1 MLFAKITKKN
11 PTFELITPE
20 LFKRYGEDLEIVSKS
35 FGLIVKEAFM
45 FLLIRVV
52 LLAQSFFETVAN
64 QAASNVEIDRMK
76 GEVSYAFA
84 NFVIN
89 HQNSF
94 TAIFTFINFLLWLLV
109 IFILFKDGNKIID
122 LIKKEKEK
130 K

>member
-1 MLFAKITKKN
+1 MKK
-11 PTFELITPE
+11 
-20 LFKRYGEDLEIVSKS
+20 EIVSKS
-35 FGLIVKEAFM
+35 FGLIIKEAFI
-45 FLLIRVV
+45 FLLIRIV

-84 NFVIN
+84 NFVI
-89 HQNSF
+89 QNSF
-94 TAIFTFINFLLWLLV
+94 TAIFTFIIFLLWLLI

>member
-1 MLFAKITKKN
+1 MKK
-11 PTFELITPE
+11 
-20 LFKRYGEDLEIVSKS
+20 EIVSKS
-35 FGLIVKEAFM
+35 FGLIIKEAFI
-45 FLLIRVV
+45 FLVIRIV
-52 LLAQSFFETVAN
+52 LLVQSFFETVVN
-64 QAASNVEIDRMK
+64 QAASNVEIERMK

-94 TAIFTFINFLLWLLV
+94 KAIFTFIIFLLWLLF
-109 IFILFKDGNKIID
+109 IFILFKDGNKIIK

>member
-1 MLFAKITKKN
+1 MKK
-11 PTFELITPE
+11 
-20 LFKRYGEDLEIVSKS
+20 EIVSKS
-35 FGLIVKEAFM
+35 FGLIIKEAFM
-45 FLLIRVV
+45 LLVIRIV

-64 QAASNVEIDRMK
+64 QAASNIEIERMK

-94 TAIFTFINFLLWLLV
+94 TSIFTFINFLLWLLA
-109 IFILFKDGNKIID
+109 IFILFRDGNKIIN
-122 LIKKEKEK
+122 LIKNEKEK

>member
-1 MLFAKITKKN
+1 MKK
-11 PTFELITPE
+11 
-20 LFKRYGEDLEIVSKS
+20 EIISKS
-35 FGLIVKEAFM
+35 FGLIIKEAFI
-45 FLLIRVV
+45 FLVIRIV

-64 QAASNVEIDRMK
+64 QAASNIEIERIK

-94 TAIFTFINFLLWLLV
+94 TAIFTFINFLLWLLI
-109 IFILFKDGNKIID
+109 IFILFKDGNKIIN
-122 LIKKEKEK
+122 LIKNEKEK

>member
-1 MLFAKITKKN
+1 MKK
-11 PTFELITPE
+11 
-20 LFKRYGEDLEIVSKS
+20 EIVSKS
-35 FGLIVKEAFM
+35 FGLIIKETFM
-45 FLLIRVV
+45 LLVIRIV

-89 HQNSF
+89 HQGKF
-94 TAIFTFINFLLWLLV
+94 TAIFTFISFLLWLLV
-109 IFILFKDGNKIID
+109 IFILFKDGNKIIN
-122 LIKKEKEK
+122 LIKNKEEK

>member
-1 MLFAKITKKN
+1 MKK
-11 PTFELITPE
+11 
-20 LFKRYGEDLEIVSKS
+20 EIISKS
-35 FGLIVKEAFM
+35 FALVVKEAFM
-45 FLLIRVV
+45 LLVIRIV

-89 HQNSF
+89 HQDSF
-94 TAIFTFINFLLWLLV
+94 TAIFTFISFLLWLLV
-109 IFILFKDGNKIID
+109 IFILFKDGNKIIN
-122 LIKKEKEK
+122 LIKNEKEK

>member
-1 MLFAKITKKN
+1 MKK
-11 PTFELITPE
+11 
-20 LFKRYGEDLEIVSKS
+20 EIVSKS
-35 FGLIVKEAFM
+35 FGLIIKEAFM
-45 FLLIRVV
+45 LLVIRIV

-89 HQNSF
+89 HQDSF
-94 TAIFTFINFLLWLLV
+94 TAIFTFISFLLWLLA
-109 IFILFKDGNKIID
+109 IFILFKDGNKIIN
-122 LIKKEKEK
+122 LIKNEKEK

>member
-1 MLFAKITKKN
+1 MKK
-11 PTFELITPE
+11 
-20 LFKRYGEDLEIVSKS
+20 EIVSKS
-35 FGLIVKEAFM
+35 FGLIIKEAFI
-45 FLLIRVV
+45 FLIIRIV

-64 QAASNVEIDRMK
+64 QAASNIEIERMK

-94 TAIFTFINFLLWLLV
+94 TSIFTFINFLLWLLA
-109 IFILFKDGNKIID
+109 IFILFRDGNKIIN
-122 LIKKEKEK
+122 LIKNEKEK

>member
-1 MLFAKITKKN
+1 MKK
-11 PTFELITPE
+11 
-20 LFKRYGEDLEIVSKS
+20 EIVSKS

-45 FLLIRVV
+45 FLVIRIV
-52 LLAQSFFETVAN
+52 LLAQSFFETVAS

-89 HQNSF
+89 HQDSF
-94 TAIFTFINFLLWLLV
+94 TAIFTFISFLLWLLV
-109 IFILFKDGNKIID
+109 IFILFKDGNKIIN
-122 LIKKEKEK
+122 LIKNEKEK

>member
-1 MLFAKITKKN
+1 MKK
-11 PTFELITPE
+11 
-20 LFKRYGEDLEIVSKS
+20 EIVSKS
-35 FGLIVKEAFM
+35 FGLIIKEAFI
-45 FLLIRVV
+45 FLLRRIV

-94 TAIFTFINFLLWLLV
+94 TAIFTFIIFLLWLLI
-109 IFILFKDGNKIID
+109 IFILFKDVNKIIKFN
-122 LIKKEKEK
+122 KK
-130 K
+130 

>member
-1 MLFAKITKKN
+1 MKK
-11 PTFELITPE
+11 
-20 LFKRYGEDLEIVSKS
+20 EIISKS
-35 FGLIVKEAFM
+35 FGLIIKEAFI
-45 FLLIRVV
+45 FLIIRIV

-64 QAASNVEIDRMK
+64 QAASNIEIERMK

-94 TAIFTFINFLLWLLV
+94 TSIFTFINFLLWFLA
-109 IFILFKDGNKIID
+109 IFILFMDGNKIIN
-122 LIKKEKEK
+122 LIKNEKEK

>member
-1 MLFAKITKKN
+1 MKK
-11 PTFELITPE
+11 
-20 LFKRYGEDLEIVSKS
+20 EIVSKS
-35 FGLIVKEAFM
+35 FGLIIKEAFM
-45 FLLIRVV
+45 LLVIRIV

-89 HQNSF
+89 HQGKF
-94 TAIFTFINFLLWLLV
+94 TAIFTFISFLLWLLV
-109 IFILFKDGNKIID
+109 IFILFKDGNKIIN
-122 LIKKEKEK
+122 LIKNEKEK